1 MRRGYTDKPCHGCG
15 TTEVH
20 HRDKLCSSC
29 QKKIEA
35 FDAIQREAA
44 ARGAEGA
51 RPFSLK
57 ERAHSLPYFHHMSSE
72 MCREMQEAFWEL
84 SWILSIPT
92 DMKLPNPVNP
102 TDEQRQDRALWPLS
116 DRDYDW
122 QCIRLMDLPTAKA
135 IRRVCQLVIGGL
147 EKAHQNGVAEG
158 KNLLLSLASGN
169 ITNDEFNSKAAR
181 MTGE

>member
-57 ERAHSLPYFHHMSSE
+57 
-72 MCREMQEAFWEL
+72 
-84 SWILSIPT
+84 
-92 DMKLPNPVNP
+92 
-102 TDEQRQDRALWPLS
+102 DRALWPLS